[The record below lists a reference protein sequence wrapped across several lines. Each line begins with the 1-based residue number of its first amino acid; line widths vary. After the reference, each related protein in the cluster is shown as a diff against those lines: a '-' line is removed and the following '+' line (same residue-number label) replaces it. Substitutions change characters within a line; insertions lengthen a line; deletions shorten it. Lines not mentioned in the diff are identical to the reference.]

1 MNVRSSTVTTSF
13 TDLEFFLRLAQR
25 HRVMLSSLTTVCM
38 LPVSV
43 STFAPAV

>member
-1 MNVRSSTVTTSF
+1 MNVRSFIVTASF

-43 STFAPAV
+43 SMFAAAV